1 MDKQKRGRGRPA
13 TGHNRGHSVRLSE
26 FHRLMALRASQD
38 AGVTRPSVAGGIQ
51 ILIAKYAASL
61 AAKT

>member
-1 MDKQKRGRGRPA
+1 MDKQKKKMGRPA

-38 AGVTRPSVAGGIQ
+38 AGVKRPSVAGGIQ
-51 ILIAKYAASL
+51 ILIAQYAASL
-61 AAKT
+61 AAKK